1 VYSIHY
7 FNFFYILLKEIK
19 VGGLM
24 FLSIVSAAF
33 GFIGALALLLF
44 GMDLLSSGIQKGA
57 GNKLQNLL
65 SIISGNRVTA
75 VLTGLLVTSII
86 QSSSATT
93 VMVVSFVN
101 AEILSLTQAIGIIF
115 GANIGTTVTAWIV
128 SLLGF
133 SFNISAFSI
142 PLVGIGFFMKT
153 LKKYRIKDFGD
164 MFMGFGMLFLGLDL
178 LGDTLK
184 LNPES
189 VAFINGITDLGAWGV
204 ILGVLIGTALTALIH
219 SSSAFTA
226 IVLTMAAAGSLN
238 WELSAALVLGSNI
251 GTTIDAVLSSL
262 NASANAKRA
271 AFVHVAFNICGTIIA
286 LILFKPFLALVDIL
300 VPGKPLF
307 DAALPASK
315 AIIAAHIA
323 MLHTVFNVCAT
334 IIFLPFVNQIA
345 KLASKVVK
353 DSAVKDNTHYKMP
366 IIISKTRNT
375 VDLYVMQVEKEIAR
389 MAARVMDML
398 DEVYVA
404 LEGYDEKSI
413 EEISAT
419 VLAQENYIDEMNEEI
434 SSLLMACFQM
444 SGTGSAMQ
452 TKINKLLQVT
462 NGMEALS
469 DECASI
475 IHILQKY
482 IEKNVERKTS
492 SYEKLLPYM
501 AQVREFFD
509 YVSHHLVV
517 GITME
522 ERKLYT
528 EMEENIDKTQ
538 GELKVLA
545 RHRIEDGK
553 DVRSEL
559 NYIDIVRHV
568 EKAGDCV
575 FGIVKSL

>member
-1 VYSIHY
+1 
-7 FNFFYILLKEIK
+7 
-19 VGGLM
+19 
-24 FLSIVSAAF
+24 
-33 GFIGALALLLF
+33 
-44 GMDLLSSGIQKGA
+44 
-57 GNKLQNLL
+57 
-65 SIISGNRVTA
+65 
-75 VLTGLLVTSII
+75 
-86 QSSSATT
+86 
-93 VMVVSFVN
+93 
-101 AEILSLTQAIGIIF
+101 
-115 GANIGTTVTAWIV
+115 
-128 SLLGF
+128 
-133 SFNISAFSI
+133 
-142 PLVGIGFFMKT
+142 MKT

>member
-1 VYSIHY
+1 MT
-7 FNFFYILLKEIK
+7 EIK

-57 GNKLQNLL
+57 GNKLQKLL
-65 SIISGNRVTA
+65 SVISGNRITA

-133 SFNISAFSI
+133 SFSISAFAI
-142 PLVGIGFFMKT
+142 PLVGIGFFMKA

-271 AFVHVAFNICGTIIA
+271 AFVHVSFNICGTIIA
-286 LILFKPFLALVDIL
+286 LILFKPFLALVDVL

-334 IIFLPFVNQIA
+334 IIFLPFVKQIA

-389 MAARVMDML
+389 MAAKVMDML

-475 IHILQKY
+475 VHILQKY

-517 GITME
+517 GITVE

-575 FGIVKSL
+575 YGIVKSL

>member
-1 VYSIHY
+1 MRVYSIQY
-7 FNFFYILLKEIK
+7 FDFFYILLKEIR

-57 GNKLQNLL
+57 GNKLQKLL

-133 SFNISAFSI
+133 SFNVSAFSI

-164 MFMGFGMLFLGLDL
+164 MFMGFGMLFLGR
-178 LGDTLK
+178 
-184 LNPES
+184 
-189 VAFINGITDLGAWGV
+189 
-204 ILGVLIGTALTALIH
+204 VLIGTALTALIH

-271 AFVHVAFNICGTIIA
+271 AFVHVSFNICGTIIA

-300 VPGKPLF
+300 VPGKPF
-307 DAALPASK
+307 YDAALPVSITNSPAN
-315 AIIAAHIA
+315 ITTHIA

-334 IIFLPFVNQIA
+334 IIFLPFVKQIA

-353 DSAVKDNTHYKMP
+353 ESAVKDNTHYKIP

-475 IHILQKY
+475 VHILQKY

>member
-1 VYSIHY
+1 MT
-7 FNFFYILLKEIK
+7 EIK

-57 GNKLQNLL
+57 GNKLQKLL
-65 SIISGNRVTA
+65 SVISGNRITA

-133 SFNISAFSI
+133 SFSISAFAI
-142 PLVGIGFFMKT
+142 PLVGIGFFMKA

-271 AFVHVAFNICGTIIA
+271 AFVHVSFNICGTIIA
-286 LILFKPFLALVDIL
+286 LILFKPFLALVDVL

-419 VLAQENYIDEMNEEI
+419 VLAQENYIDEMNDEI

-475 IHILQKY
+475 VHILQKY

-517 GITME
+517 GITVE

-575 FGIVKSL
+575 YGIVKSL

>member
-1 VYSIHY
+1 M
-7 FNFFYILLKEIK
+7 KEIR

-128 SLLGF
+128 SLFGF
-133 SFNISAFSI
+133 SFSISAFAI
-142 PLVGIGFFMKT
+142 PLVGIGFFIKT

-204 ILGVLIGTALTALIH
+204 ILGVLIGAALTALIH

-226 IVLTMAAAGSLN
+226 IVLTMAASGSLN

-334 IIFLPFVNQIA
+334 IIFLPFVKQIA
-345 KLASKVVK
+345 KLASVVVK
-353 DSAVKDNTHYKMP
+353 DSAVKDNTHYKIP

-475 IHILQKY
+475 VHILQKY

-517 GITME
+517 GITVE

-575 FGIVKSL
+575 YGIVKSL

>member
-1 VYSIHY
+1 M
-7 FNFFYILLKEIK
+7 KEIR

-128 SLLGF
+128 SLFGF
-133 SFNISAFSI
+133 SFSISAFAI
-142 PLVGIGFFMKT
+142 PLVGIGFFIKT

-204 ILGVLIGTALTALIH
+204 ILGVLIGAALTALIH

-226 IVLTMAAAGSLN
+226 IVLTMAASGSLN

-262 NASANAKRA
+262 NANANAKRA

-300 VPGKPLF
+300 VPGKPFF
-307 DAALPASK
+307 DVNLPVSITNSPAN
-315 AIIAAHIA
+315 ITAHIA

-334 IIFLPFVNQIA
+334 IIFLPFVKQIA
-345 KLASKVVK
+345 KLASVVVK
-353 DSAVKDNTHYKMP
+353 DSAVKDNTHYKIP

-475 IHILQKY
+475 VHILQKY

-517 GITME
+517 GITVE

-575 FGIVKSL
+575 YGIVKSL

>member
-1 VYSIHY
+1 
-7 FNFFYILLKEIK
+7 
-19 VGGLM
+19 M

-57 GNKLQNLL
+57 GNKLQKLL
-65 SIISGNRVTA
+65 SIVSGNRVTA

-133 SFNISAFSI
+133 SFSISAFAI
-142 PLVGIGFFMKT
+142 PLVGIGFFIKT

-204 ILGVLIGTALTALIH
+204 ILGVLIGAALTALIH

-226 IVLTMAAAGSLN
+226 IVLTMAASGSLN

-334 IIFLPFVNQIA
+334 IIFLPFVKQIA

-353 DSAVKDNTHYKMP
+353 DSAVKDNTHYKIP

-469 DECASI
+469 DECASVV
-475 IHILQKY
+475 HILQKY

-517 GITME
+517 GITVE

>member
-1 VYSIHY
+1 MT
-7 FNFFYILLKEIK
+7 EIK

-57 GNKLQNLL
+57 GNKLQKLL
-65 SIISGNRVTA
+65 SIVSGNRVTA

-133 SFNISAFSI
+133 SFSISAFAI
-142 PLVGIGFFMKT
+142 PLVGIGFFIKT

-204 ILGVLIGTALTALIH
+204 ILGVLIGAALTALIH

-226 IVLTMAAAGSLN
+226 IVLTMAASGSLN

-271 AFVHVAFNICGTIIA
+271 AFVHVSFNICGTIIA
-286 LILFKPFLALVDIL
+286 LILFKPFLALVDVL

-419 VLAQENYIDEMNEEI
+419 VLAQENYIDEMNDEI

-475 IHILQKY
+475 VHILQKY

-517 GITME
+517 GITVE

>member
-1 VYSIHY
+1 MT
-7 FNFFYILLKEIK
+7 EIK

-57 GNKLQNLL
+57 GNKLQKLL
-65 SIISGNRVTA
+65 SVISGNRITA

-133 SFNISAFSI
+133 SFSISAFAI
-142 PLVGIGFFMKT
+142 PLVGIGFFMKA

-271 AFVHVAFNICGTIIA
+271 AFVHVSFNICGTIIA
-286 LILFKPFLALVDIL
+286 LILFKPFLALVDVL

-389 MAARVMDML
+389 MAAKVMDML

-419 VLAQENYIDEMNEEI
+419 VLAQENYIDEMNDEI

-475 IHILQKY
+475 VHILQKY

-517 GITME
+517 GITVE

>member
-1 VYSIHY
+1 
-7 FNFFYILLKEIK
+7 
-19 VGGLM
+19 M

-57 GNKLQNLL
+57 GNKLQKLL
-65 SIISGNRVTA
+65 SVISGNRITA

-133 SFNISAFSI
+133 SFSISAFAI
-142 PLVGIGFFMKT
+142 PLVGIGFFMKA

-271 AFVHVAFNICGTIIA
+271 AFVHVSFNICGTIIA
-286 LILFKPFLALVDIL
+286 LILFKPFLALVDVL

-334 IIFLPFVNQIA
+334 IIFLPFVKQIA

-389 MAARVMDML
+389 MAAKVMDML

-475 IHILQKY
+475 VHILQKY

-517 GITME
+517 GITVE

-575 FGIVKSL
+575 YGIVKSL

>member
-1 VYSIHY
+1 M
-7 FNFFYILLKEIK
+7 KEIR

-128 SLLGF
+128 SLFGF
-133 SFNISAFSI
+133 SFSISAFAI
-142 PLVGIGFFMKT
+142 PLVGIGFFIKT

-204 ILGVLIGTALTALIH
+204 ILGVLIGAALTALIH

-226 IVLTMAAAGSLN
+226 IVLTMAASGSLN

-334 IIFLPFVNQIA
+334 IIFLPFVKQIA

-353 DSAVKDNTHYKMP
+353 ESAVKDNTHYKIP

-475 IHILQKY
+475 VHILQKY

-517 GITME
+517 GITVE

-575 FGIVKSL
+575 YGIVKSL